1 LTSCHIDLESRS
13 VVDLKKTGVY
23 VYAEDESTDAWCAG
37 YAFGDGPVEMWKLDQ
52 VCPPAIEDHVGE
64 GGVFVAHNANFER
77 ILWKHVL
84 HGKYGWP
91 LPSIKQWR
99 CTMAMAYAMA
109 LPGSLENAAAAMG
122 LADGKD
128 MSGHR
133 VMMQLARPRKVDP
146 VSGAATWWD
155 LPEKL
160 ETLYAY
166 CKQDVV
172 TERALEK
179 RLVPLSDF
187 EQRLWWLDQII
198 NDRGVHVDVALC
210 EAATKVVKHV
220 TEKLNAEMCEVTD
233 KEVSACTNTNQIAT
247 WLRAQGLEDTESIAK
262 DIVVEMIA
270 RDDLADD
277 VRRVL
282 ELRQEA
288 AKASVAKITA
298 LMNGRSMDGRA
309 RGLLQFC
316 AASTRRWGGRR
327 FQPQNIK
334 RPELDDIDEAISAVM
349 TGNADIVDMLFGPPL
364 SVVGDCLRGM
374 VAAPKG
380 RKILAADFANI
391 EGRVAAWL
399 AGEQWKLDAF
409 RAYDAGTGP
418 DLYKVAYGRSFGVDP
433 DSIDKGDPRRQVGKV
448 QELSMGFGGGAVAL
462 LVMAVSNRVD
472 IGASYEMLRS
482 ISSVE
487 IVEAAQEAWA
497 TRGRGSGWGE
507 HKWVSA
513 EMIKLAWREAHPR
526 TKQSWY
532 DIEDAAIASVR
543 RPGETVACG
552 RLKFKTVGMV
562 DGRPFLV
569 MGLPGGGVLWYPYAE
584 IDQTVTP
591 WGQKK
596 DMVTFRGVD
605 TYTRKWGDT
614 STYGGKLFENAVQAV
629 ARDVLAA
636 AMVRL
641 EKANYPIVLTV
652 HDECVSEV
660 DDGFGSVD
668 EYCAIMREV
677 PDWLDGCPIA
687 AEGFSSKRYR
697 K

>member
-1 LTSCHIDLESRS
+1 MTTCHIDFETRS
-13 VVDLKKTGVY
+13 AVDLKKSGAHA
-23 VYAEDESTDAWCAG
+23 YAEDESTAVWCVA
-37 YAFGDGPVEMWKLDQ
+37 YAFGDGPVELWKMGET
-52 VCPPAIEDHVGE
+52 CPPAIAEHVE
-64 GGVFVAHNANFER
+64 SGGIFVAHNSAFER
-77 ILWKHVL
+77 QIWKYVL
-84 HGKYGWP
+84 HERQGWP
-91 LPSIKQWR
+91 LPTIKQWR

-146 VSGAATWWD
+146 VSGAITWWD
-155 LPEKL
+155 IPEKL

-187 EQRLWWLDQII
+187 EQRLWWLDQVI

-220 TEKLNAEMCEVTD
+220 TEKLNAEMREVTD
-233 KEVSACTNTNQIAT
+233 REVSACTNTNQIAT
-247 WLRAQGLEDTESIAK
+247 WLRSRGLEDTESIAK
-262 DIVVEMIA
+262 DIVVELLA

-288 AKASVAKITA
+288 AKASVAKINA
-298 LMNGRSMDGRA
+298 LMNGRSTDGRA
-309 RGLLQFC
+309 RGLLQYS

-334 RPELDDIDEAISAVM
+334 RPELDDIDEAIEAVM

-380 RKILAADFANI
+380 RKIIAADFANI

-409 RAYDAGTGP
+409 RAYDAGNGP
-418 DLYKVAYGRSFGVDP
+418 DLYKVAYGRSFGVP
-433 DSIDKGDPRRQVGKV
+433 TDSVDKSQRQVGKV
-448 QELSMGFGGGAVAL
+448 QELALGYQGG
-462 LVMAVSNRVD
+462 VMAFSSMAKIYGVK
-472 IGASYEMLRS
+472 IGESYTQLC
-482 ISSVE
+482 SSADPV
-487 IVEAAQEAWA
+487 VYDKAHEAWA
-497 TRGRGSGWGE
+497 SRGRGSG
-507 HKWVSA
+507 VSQHSWIAA
-513 EMIKLAWREAHPR
+513 EMVKLAWRDAHPR
-526 TKQSWY
+526 VVRTWY
-532 DIEDAAIASVR
+532 DIEDAAVQSVR
-543 RPGETVACG
+543 SPGETVACG
-552 RLKFKTVGMV
+552 RLRFKTVGMV
-562 DGRPFLV
+562 DGRPFLA
-569 MGLPGGGVLWYPYAE
+569 MGLPGGGVLWYPYVE
-584 IDQTVTP
+584 IEQTVTP
-591 WGQKK
+591 WGQTKPL
-596 DMVTFRGVD
+596 VTFRGVD
-605 TYTRKWGDT
+605 TYTRKWGPT
-614 STYGGKLFENAVQAV
+614 TTYGGKLFENAVQAV

-668 EYCAIMREV
+668 EYCEIMREV

-687 AEGFSSKRYR
+687 AEGWAGIRYR